1 MPPLGAIIVMVGTL
15 GLIGLGVAAAIGAVV
30 VVVPIML
37 LVVIGWRIYRHV
49 QAKRRYS
56 RPQHMAHVR
65 REARPGADRPAN
77 R

>member
-15 GLIGLGVAAAIGAVV
+15 GLIGLGVAAAIGAAV
-30 VVVPIML
+30 VVVPIVL
-37 LVVIGWRIYRHV
+37 LAVIGWRIYQHV

-56 RPQHMAHVR
+56 YPHQPAPVR